1 MQTASRLRVRHLALI
16 PAAFASVCVF
26 TRYSGMQE
34 MSQFMVPAPTIQAVV
49 GGESY
54 DKVIANVIMASPG
67 KLGELISKR
76 KVDLSN
82 VKVFVLDEADDMIV
96 NFAPAVGTIH
106 AKITS
111 RKGITQVLLFSA
123 SFECLQTN
131 NSNVVR
137 ARKFTDEMVELRKG
151 RKLVSMLV
159 EDVEGLKLANVTH
172 FVAKVSFFSLSCFL
186 I

>member
-1 MQTASRLRVRHLALI
+1 
-16 PAAFASVCVF
+16 
-26 TRYSGMQE
+26 
-34 MSQFMVPAPTIQAVV
+34 MVPAPTIQAVV

-131 NSNVVR
+131 NTNVVR

-172 FVAKVSFFSLSCFL
+172 FVAKVCTFFALVSLCCGGCNRCSFAAARVPKRGGCLLCQTK
-186 I
+186 IPG